1 MGTTI
6 VLYGVVGLTY
16 SKRVLRVVF
25 VYPWNSSRRTAKSNR
40 LEDQVFWYKADIHP
54 QFHMGAN
61 DWVLSQQNEAARA
74 ASGMAMKIYKDRD
87 V

>member
-6 VLYGVVGLTY
+6 VLYGVVGLRC
-16 SKRVLRVVF
+16 SKKGPQGRIRL
-25 VYPWNSSRRTAKSNR
+25 PMEQCMENR

-54 QFHMGAN
+54 QFHMGVN
-61 DWVLSQQNEAARA
+61 DFWVLSQQNEAARA